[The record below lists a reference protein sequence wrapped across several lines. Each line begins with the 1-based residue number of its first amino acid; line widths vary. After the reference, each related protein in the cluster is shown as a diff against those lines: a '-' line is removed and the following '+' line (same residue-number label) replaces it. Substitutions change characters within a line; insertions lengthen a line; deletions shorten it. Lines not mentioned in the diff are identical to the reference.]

1 MTTATLDP
9 TGLALPEMSAPKRTQ
24 SSRAER
30 RAARAEAAEPRD
42 AAPESNVEADEIGES
57 EPSESEPD
65 PNRVEPPAYTIDE
78 LAAATRVPSRTIRF
92 YQSSGVLAPPVK
104 RGRVAYYG
112 PEHIER
118 LELIGKMQDRG
129 LRMRAIKDLVEQIDA
144 GEVTLGEWLGL
155 EDQLSSAWIDDA
167 PKVLTRA
174 ELEAQ
179 LGERRPGFLAELAR
193 SGLVVGQTEDAWLVP
208 SPGLLQ
214 VALDL
219 DAGGVAIDV
228 ATGAS
233 AILQRHLSKAAR
245 ELAGYF
251 GERAGDG
258 FGKDES
264 VAGIRDAYQ
273 GVRSVGLDA
282 VRLIF
287 AREMEQVLRRMV
299 ETGEAARLEKKK
311 KRRRKRS

>member
-1 MTTATLDP
+1 MITATLA
-9 TGLALPEMSAPKRTQ
+9 GASLVLPEMSPPKPTP
-24 SSRAER
+24 SSRIGR
-30 RAARAEAAEPRD
+30 RAARRSPSEAEPELEAEAEAEAETEAEAD
-42 AAPESNVEADEIGES
+42 AAPS
-57 EPSESEPD
+57 
-65 PNRVEPPAYTIDE
+65 YTIDD
-78 LAAATRVPSRTIRF
+78 LAAATRIPSRTIRF
-92 YQSSGVLAPPVK
+92 YQSSGVLSNPIK

-155 EDQLSSAWIDDA
+155 EDQLSSAWVDDA

-174 ELEAQ
+174 ELDAQ
-179 LGERRPGFLAELAR
+179 LGQRRPGFLAELAR
-193 SGLVVGQTEDAWLVP
+193 AGLVVNQTEGAWLVP

-214 VALDL
+214 VTLELDT
-219 DAGGVAIDV
+219 GGVAIDV

-233 AILQRHLSKAAR
+233 AILQKHLSKAAR
-245 ELAGYF
+245 ELAGF
-251 GERAGDG
+251 FAERAGDG

-264 VAGIRDAYQ
+264 VAGIRDAYE

-287 AREMEQVLRRMV
+287 AREMESVLRRMV
-299 ETGEAARLEKKK
+299 ETGEAARLDKK
-311 KRRRKRS
+311 KRRSRKR